1 MKTTVKF
8 LSAVLVLG
16 LILNCS
22 KISEKVEEK
31 VNEKVNEKIDKELKK
46 VDSTLDRGKLDSMMK
61 SLDTLKSKADSLLN
75 DANDKDK
82 QGKKSK

>member
-1 MKTTVKF
+1 MKTTIKF
-8 LSAVLVLG
+8 LSALMVLG

-46 VDSTLDRGKLDSMMK
+46 VDSTLDRGKLDSMMM
-61 SLDTLKSKADSLLN
+61 SLDSLKTRADSLLQDN
-75 DANDKDK
+75 DDKK
-82 QGKKSK
+82 GKKSK

>member
-1 MKTTVKF
+1 MKTSIKF
-8 LSAVLVLG
+8 LAALFVLG

-75 DANDKDK
+75 DADDKK
-82 QGKKSK
+82 GKKSK